1 MLNGGERQGQN
12 WRNSLEASTDGVTE
26 QNVRSGG
33 REVSTFG

>member
-1 MLNGGERQGQN
+1 MLNGGDRQGQN

-33 REVSTFG
+33 REVSALG